1 MSEKV
6 FVQEVMV
13 FWTKA
18 SRGAPQSAA
27 RSRCPEA
34 FALSPDEL
42 AQFTEGDNY
51 SSVVMRESEA
61 FRPDQHIGRLPQ
73 GKTFQWPSLSVMF
86 LNREIVARYEF
97 ADWEGA
103 PSRAGRP
110 AITHLLTP
118 DKLLRVQYNSRDSW
132 PTGEWHYRL
141 TTFNI
146 LLTDTP
152 STEMF
157 LATPEKCIADIEDLW

>member
-1 MSEKV
+1 MSGKV
-6 FVQEVMV
+6 FVQGVLV

-34 FALSPDEL
+34 FALSPEGL
-42 AQFTEGDNY
+42 AQFIEGDNY
-51 SSVVMRESEA
+51 SSVVMREREE
-61 FRPDQHIGRLPQ
+61 FRPEQQIGRFPQ
-73 GKTFQWPSLSVMF
+73 GKTFHQPSLSVMF
-86 LNREIVARYEF
+86 LNTGTVVRYEYG
-97 ADWEGA
+97 DMEGA

-118 DKLLRVQYNSRDSW
+118 ERLLRVQYNSRDSW
-132 PTGEWHYRL
+132 PTGEWHYKL

-152 STEMF
+152 STGMF
-157 LATPEKCIADIEDLW
+157 LATPDKCIADIEDLW